1 MLAVKYPP
9 PSNHTVAGVVK
20 DGWNGFNVIHES
32 ASRVAALDLGF
43 QPSVAARSS
52 KAPAKFVYLLGAD
65 DWEDAEVP
73 ADAFVVYQVRGWY
86 RDQMHVVR
94 VTILTTCMPTPQ
106 SHSCTLNLLPGDDLF
121 VITQLLILSVAVE
134 YLMA

>member
-1 MLAVKYPP
+1 MRSGKFQLIWRFLEA
-9 PSNHTVAGVVK
+9 NHNALDHTVAGVVK

-73 ADAFVVYQVRGWY
+73 ADAFVVYQVR
-86 RDQMHVVR
+86 
-94 VTILTTCMPTPQ
+94 
-106 SHSCTLNLLPGDDLF
+106 S
-121 VITQLLILSVAVE
+121 
-134 YLMA
+134 